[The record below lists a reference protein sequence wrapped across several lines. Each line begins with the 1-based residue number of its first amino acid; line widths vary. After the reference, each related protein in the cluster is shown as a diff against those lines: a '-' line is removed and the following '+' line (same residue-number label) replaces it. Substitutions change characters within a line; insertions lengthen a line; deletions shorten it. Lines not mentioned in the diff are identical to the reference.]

1 MLARAWSDTMRIA
14 VINPNSTQS
23 MTDKIAAAAQAVA
36 APGVTVTGYTCA
48 GSPPAIQGAEDGAAA
63 LPHLLAELARVAPT
77 SDACIIACFDD
88 TGLAEARNLVD
99 IPVIGIGEAAFHAA
113 MLLGQRYSV
122 VTTLSVSVPIIE
134 DNITTYGLASHC
146 LNVRA
151 SEVPVLDLER
161 PGSDARARVSAEVGR
176 AKIEDGAGAI
186 VLGCAGMADLAA
198 ELSADHGLPVI
209 DGVAAACGMA
219 QAMVRLVALP
229 AATTPQ
235 GEPA

>member
-1 MLARAWSDTMRIA
+1 MRIA

-36 APGVTVTGYTCA
+36 ASGVTVTGYTCA

-63 LPHLLAELARVAPT
+63 LPHLLAELARVAPS

-122 VTTLSVSVPIIE
+122 VTTLSVSVPIIQ

-176 AKIEDGAGAI
+176 AKAEDGAGAI

-198 ELSADHGLPVI
+198 ELSSDHGLPVI